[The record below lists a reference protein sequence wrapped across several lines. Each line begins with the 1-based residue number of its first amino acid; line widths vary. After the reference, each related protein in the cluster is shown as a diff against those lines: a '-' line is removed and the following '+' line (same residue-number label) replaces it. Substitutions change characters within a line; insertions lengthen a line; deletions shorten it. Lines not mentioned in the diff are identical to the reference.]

1 MISRRA
7 RTTAAAATAVCLLAA
22 GCGGREEA
30 GTGSGADGEAAA
42 PGITDT
48 EIVLGSSYPFSGPAS
63 AASASGTGV
72 EVYWKAVNE
81 RGGIKSADG
90 KTRKIKWIALDDG
103 YEPPKAVANV
113 RRLTEQDEVFAIFN
127 PLGTANN
134 TAIWDYVNDKEVPH
148 VFVYSGADKFYSDIE
163 GHPWT
168 MGWQVPYPTEGAI
181 YAEYLK
187 KEKPNA
193 KVAVLYQNDDFGK
206 DYLEGFEKGI
216 AGSSVEVVATESYE
230 TTDPS
235 TAPQVTKLS
244 KSGADVLFSAGTQ
257 KPTAQAIQAAAAVG
271 WKPTTFVSSVAAS
284 ITAVL
289 QPAGLENSKGVL
301 SAAYYKDPSDP
312 AWADDPGM
320 KAYQEDMAK
329 HCARCEPKNNLFV
342 AGFAVAQMMEKA
354 IEAMEEPTREGLMA
368 SVRNMQDVEIPVLLP
383 GVTVDTAEDDGYPL
397 EAAQVMQFDG
407 TRFQRLGEVIDVSNL
422 RAG

>member
-1 MISRRA
+1 ML
-7 RTTAAAATAVCLLAA
+7 AAGATLLAA
-22 GCGGREEA
+22 GCGGR
-30 GTGSGADGEAAA
+30 GDTGGAAA
-42 PGITDT
+42 GGGAPASPGITDT
-48 EIVLGSSYPFSGPAS
+48 EITLGSSYPFSGPAS

-72 EVYWKAVNE
+72 DTYWKAVNE
-81 RGGIKSADG
+81 RGGITSADG
-90 KTRKIKWIALDDG
+90 KTRTIRWIALDDG

-113 RRLTEQDEVFAIFN
+113 RRLVEQDRVFAVFN

-134 TAIWDYVNDKEVPH
+134 TAIWDYVNDQKVPD

-187 KEKPNA
+187 KEKPDA

-206 DYLEGFEKGI
+206 NYLEGFRKGI
-216 AGSSVEVVATESYE
+216 EGSGITVVAEESYE
-230 TTDPS
+230 ATDPS
-235 TAPQVTKLS
+235 TAPQVSKLA
-244 KSGADVLFSAGTQ
+244 KSGADTFFSAATQ
-257 KPTAQAIQAAAAVG
+257 KPTAQALQAAAANG

-289 QPAGLENSKGVL
+289 QPAGLDASTGVL

-320 KAYQEDMAK
+320 QEYAADMAK
-329 HCARCEPKNNLFV
+329 YCDRCEPKNNLFV

-354 IEAMEEPTREGLMA
+354 IEGMKEPTREALME
-368 SVRNMQDVEIPVLLP
+368 SVRNMKDVQIPVLLP
-383 GVTVDTAEDDGYPL
+383 GVRVDTAPDDGYPL

-407 TRFQRLGEVIDVSNL
+407 TRFQRLGDVIDVSDL
-422 RAG
+422 RG